1 MDLNLDP
8 VKLLD
13 KFFNFFKEWLPYIST
28 LFLASWGGTV
38 AYIQKLKIKTKPFSC
53 RELLYD
59 IIISS
64 FAGYLT
70 YLFCLYAGVPG
81 PVASLLIAISGH
93 MGARAL
99 AKFEKLRDT
108 ILGFKEDER
117 L

>member
-8 VKLLD
+8 IKLLD
-13 KFFNFFKEWLPYIST
+13 KLFSVLKEALPYIST
-28 LFLASWGGTV
+28 IFLASWGGTV
-38 AYIQKLKIKTKPFSC
+38 AYIQRLKIKTRPFSYK
-53 RELLYD
+53 ELLYD

-99 AKFEKLRDT
+99 AKFERLRDT
-108 ILGFKEDER
+108 ILGFKDDER
-117 L
+117 I